1 MKPYIKVAT
10 IQDAIN
16 LSKDLRKEDIEE
28 IKAYANIKP
37 KEALILGI
45 RTSKIPLGV
54 FNQKGEIVSL
64 CGVRSINS
72 YLGQVWLL
80 ASPKIQD
87 NFSMTFLRHCRAVAD
102 VLTKDHKILFNYVDA
117 RNELHIKWLKW
128 CGFTF
133 INKHEEFGFEKRPFY
148 EFVRI

>member
-10 IQDAIN
+10 EEDAIL
-16 LSKDLRKEDIEE
+16 LSTNLRKEDEEE

-37 KEALILGI
+37 KEALILGVQQ
-45 RTSKIPLGV
+45 SKIPLAVYDKEGKIV
-54 FNQKGEIVSL
+54 FL
-64 CGVRSINS
+64 CGVRNINNR
-72 YLGQVWLL
+72 LGQVWLL
-80 ASPKIQD
+80 ASPKLETI
-87 NFSMTFLRHCRAVAD
+87 SISFLRNCRQVAD
-102 VLTKDHKILFNYVDA
+102 LYTKDHTLLFNYVDE

-133 INKHEEFGFEKRPFY
+133 INRIEEFGFEKRPFL